1 MELERL
7 VLEGYRCPCPGSP
20 HTEEWVDLEPAVTI
34 PMGMAAMF
42 QMRNYPT
49 DNEGDL
55 RAQLAPLFMRF
66 GIRAWSFTDVKGG
79 TVTVSADSVE
89 RLLPFVTAGFEVADR
104 CLDLYLWGIIAPL
117 VARQAKL
124 LEHGPKGASTS
135 PIPASG
141 PTPLSQR
148 SPSSRGKAAG
158 NKSEAPA
165 P

>member
-20 HTEEWVDLEPAVTI
+20 HKEEWVELEPAITV
-34 PMGMAAMF
+34 PMGMAAMY
-42 QMRNYPT
+42 QIAHTPT
-49 DNEGDL
+49 GNEGDL
-55 RAQLAPLFMRF
+55 RALLAPLFMRF

-79 TVTVSADSVE
+79 AITVSADSVE
-89 RLLPFVTAGFEVADR
+89 RLLPFVEAGFEVADR
-104 CLDLYLWGIIAPL
+104 CLDLYLEGIIAPL
-117 VARQAKL
+117 AARQERL
-124 LEHGPKGASTS
+124 LAHGPKDASTS
-135 PIPASG
+135 PTPESG

-158 NKSEAPA
+158 SKSEAPA